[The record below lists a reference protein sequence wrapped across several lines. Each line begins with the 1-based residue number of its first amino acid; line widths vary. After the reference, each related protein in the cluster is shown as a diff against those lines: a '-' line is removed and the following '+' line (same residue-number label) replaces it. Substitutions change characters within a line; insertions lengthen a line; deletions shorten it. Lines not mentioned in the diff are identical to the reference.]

1 MIKYIYVE
9 NGKISITKA
18 ELEEMLKSSYNEG
31 FEAAKI
37 LYGSSIQSYPFS
49 PSYQDYMT
57 ITCNNS
63 TETDAS
69 LISTSKTGTVT
80 G

>member
-37 LYGSSIQSYPFS
+37 LYGGSI
-49 PSYQDYMT
+49 
-57 ITCNNS
+57 
-63 TETDAS
+63 
-69 LISTSKTGTVT
+69 
-80 G
+80 

>member
-18 ELEEMLKSSYNEG
+18 ELEEMLKSSYNDG

-37 LYGSSIQSYPFS
+37 LYGGSIQSYPFS
-49 PSYQDYMT
+49 PSYQDY

-63 TETDAS
+63 TETDIS

>member
-37 LYGSSIQSYPFS
+37 LYGGSIQSYTFGPK
-49 PSYQDYMT
+49 YQDY
-57 ITCNNS
+57 ITCS
-63 TETDAS
+63 DTAERDTA
-69 LISTSKTGTVT
+69 LMSTSKSGTVT

>member
-37 LYGSSIQSYPFS
+37 LYGGSIQSYPFNQG
-49 PSYQDYMT
+49 YKDY
-57 ITCNNS
+57 ITCS
-63 TETDAS
+63 TPAENTAS
-69 LISTSKTGTVT
+69 ITSISSTIDTVT

>member
-37 LYGSSIQSYPFS
+37 LYGGSIQSYPFS
-49 PSYQDYMT
+49 PSYQDYILCSNPAEKAT
-57 ITCNNS
+57 SPT
-63 TETDAS
+63 
-69 LISTSKTGTVT
+69 STSSTLDIVT

>member
-37 LYGSSIQSYPFS
+37 LYGGSIQSYPFN
-49 PSYQDYMT
+49 QDYKDY

-63 TETDAS
+63 TETDTS

>member
-37 LYGSSIQSYPFS
+37 LYGSSIQSYPFNQG
-49 PSYQDYMT
+49 YKDYITCSTTAENAAT
-57 ITCNNS
+57 ITAISS
-63 TETDAS
+63 TID
-69 LISTSKTGTVT
+69 TVT